1 MIWST
6 GETVIGRRKPTFSK
20 ETLDQ
25 VTFLPTNSTWITVTE
40 LGYPWWEANDSSLS
54 HGLAT
59 TLFSPI

>member
-6 GETVIGRRKPTFSK
+6 GETITGRRKPKFSK

-40 LGYPWWEANDSSLS
+40 LGYPWWEANDSNLS
-54 HGLAT
+54 YG
-59 TLFSPI
+59 F